1 MKDGLV
7 VFLHTF
13 VAAFLHDHQCITLKF
28 TSVVLFTVTSNIPSF
43 ALACF
48 IGGRGAFTFLNVL
61 LKPRC
66 PCAAESES
74 AFRHHADISHEES
87 SFGQFHQPILRV
99 LWTVDYV
106 VLVAKRKL
114 AYTVDRY

>member
-1 MKDGLV
+1 MHNPEIHERCSLHRPGEHDGL
-7 VFLHTF
+7 
-13 VAAFLHDHQCITLKF
+13 CIAYF
-28 TSVVLFTVTSNIPSF
+28 FTVTSNIPSF

-48 IGGRGAFTFLNVL
+48 IGGREAFTFLNVL